1 MSLKRILDDDSGITY
16 TLEAVLGVLLIIGTI
31 IYMTGNLPYTPQKTG
46 DFSKVQL
53 MNLGRDNLDLIA
65 IDIGGTCFNET
76 YLKEYKSNYSAAFV
90 NYNFYLI
97 SPNGSIF
104 KNCPGFN
111 NGQLINGFPTEEAV
125 AVNKLIHINYSG
137 NTTAQIDN
145 ILELRMVLWYK

>member
-1 MSLKRILDDDSGITY
+1 MKRILDDNSGITY

-31 IYMTGNLPYTPQKTG
+31 IYMTGNLPLTSQKTG

-53 MNLGRDNLDLIA
+53 VNIGRDNLDLMA

-76 YLKEYKSNYSAAFV
+76 YLEEYKRNYSAAFV

-104 KNCPGFN
+104 KGCNNFS
-111 NGQLINGFPTEEAV
+111 NGQIINGYPTDEAV
-125 AVNKLIHINYSG
+125 TVNKLVHINDSA
-137 NTTAQIDN
+137 NFPVIDK
-145 ILELRMVLWYK
+145 ILELRMVLWYN